1 MGCSS
6 EEEKCSWMH
15 PPELPGGFCTQKL
28 FLLGV
33 CSLLLC
39 SPSTVQPPRALVGAI
54 PPTASTGGRDPLP
67 SEAESPWG
75 AHPAQPTH
83 HYFYPLLT

>member
-15 PPELPGGFCTQKL
+15 HPGGFCTQKL

-33 CSLLLC
+33 CKLLLC
-39 SPSTVQPPRALVGAI
+39 IPSTVQPPRALVGAI
-54 PPTASTGGRDPLP
+54 PPYSKHQWARSP
-67 SEAESPWG
+67 SFRG
-75 AHPAQPTH
+75 
-83 HYFYPLLT
+83 